1 VNAKQDTQ
9 GTTRPQHQIRR
20 ATAGDAAAM
29 SSVLARAFA
38 TNPFVRWILPDD
50 DHYARIGDSFFR
62 MAVEQEL
69 AHGEVYTDDA
79 IGGAALWLPPGS
91 PSPGL
96 VDQLRMGLQL
106 LKVAGTRTLV
116 AAPALMKFE
125 TARPTRP
132 HWYLTVLGTAPSVQ
146 GQGLGG
152 ALIDPILKR
161 CDESGVPAYLESSNP
176 DNVSYYQ
183 RFDFEV
189 TGEVAYRGGPT
200 VPLMLREPRK

>member
-1 VNAKQDTQ
+1 MSETVK
-9 GTTRPQHQIRR
+9 RPQHQIRR
-20 ATAGDAAAM
+20 ANMRDADVM

-62 MAVEQEL
+62 MAVEQDL

-91 PSPGL
+91 ASPGL
-96 VDQLRMGLQL
+96 SEQLKMGLQL
-106 LKVAGTRTLV
+106 LKVVGSRTLV

-125 TARPTRP
+125 NARPTRP
-132 HWYLTVLGTAPSVQ
+132 HWYLTVLGTDPALQ

-152 ALIDPILKR
+152 ALINPILDR
-161 CDESGVPAYLESSNP
+161 CDESGMPAYLESSNP
-176 DNVSYYQ
+176 ENVSYYQ

-189 TGEVAYRGGPT
+189 TGEVGYRGGPT
-200 VPLMLREPRK
+200 IPLMLREPRR